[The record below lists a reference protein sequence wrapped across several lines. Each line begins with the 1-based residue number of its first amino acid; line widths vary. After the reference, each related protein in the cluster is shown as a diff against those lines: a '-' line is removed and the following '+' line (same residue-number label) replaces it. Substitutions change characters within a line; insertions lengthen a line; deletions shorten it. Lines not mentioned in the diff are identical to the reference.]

1 MDTFESA
8 LKSWDFILFDERT
21 FRIIITHR
29 KNSSPNLAHI
39 HDFEIWERIT
49 KIKVGNKIMR
59 VNGGKLNLEEIW
71 SCSIQ
76 KIIKNSSWRTPRQ
89 HFACQ
94 NEKIQK
100 QKKWKMMKIDI
111 VLKFD
116 VKVVAHSEAVQNT
129 STTSKLSILDHI
141 TSLKSELPPKNS
153 YWKTAFLWFSVILR
167 DTISYFRK
175 VPKKNSYL
183 KVLPM
188 NSWDH
193 GDAFC
198 TISRYF
204 LMIRSK
210 VIWCWK
216 LVNFR
221 NQNQ

>member
-1 MDTFESA
+1 M
-8 LKSWDFILFDERT
+8 
-21 FRIIITHR
+21 
-29 KNSSPNLAHI
+29 
-39 HDFEIWERIT
+39 
-49 KIKVGNKIMR
+49 IM
-59 VNGGKLNLEEIW
+59 LYP
-71 SCSIQ
+71 

-153 YWKTAFLWFSVILR
+153 YWKTTFFPFSVILR

-188 NSWDH
+188 NSLNHRDVF
-193 GDAFC
+193 AL
-198 TISRYF
+198 SRYF

-210 VIWCWK
+210 VMWYWK
-216 LVNFR
+216 LRNFK
-221 NQNQ
+221 NQSQ

>member
-1 MDTFESA
+1 MIMLYPKNNQE
-8 LKSWDFILFDERT
+8 LIL
-21 FRIIITHR
+21 
-29 KNSSPNLAHI
+29 KNSSPT
-39 HDFEIWERIT
+39 FRMSKWENPKT
-49 KIKVGNKIMR
+49 
-59 VNGGKLNLEEIW
+59 
-71 SCSIQ
+71 
-76 KIIKNSSWRTPRQ
+76 
-89 HFACQ
+89 
-94 NEKIQK
+94 
-100 QKKWKMMKIDI
+100 KKWKMMKIDI

-153 YWKTAFLWFSVILR
+153 YWKTAFLRFSVILR
-167 DTISYFRK
+167 VTISYFRK

-183 KVLPM
+183 KVLPI

-210 VIWCWK
+210 VMWYWK
-216 LVNFR
+216 SIIFSKNYSIIAYWLWFLKLPNFQHHITFDLNIKKYR
-221 NQNQ
+221 DIVQKPSPWSQEFIGRTFRYEFFLGTCLK